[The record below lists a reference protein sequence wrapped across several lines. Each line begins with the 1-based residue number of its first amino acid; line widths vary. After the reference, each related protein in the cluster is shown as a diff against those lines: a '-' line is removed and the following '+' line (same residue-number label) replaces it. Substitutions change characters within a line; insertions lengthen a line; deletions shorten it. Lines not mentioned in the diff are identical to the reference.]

1 MRPTATQDTTEVR
14 IDRWLW
20 NTRFFKSRG
29 LARTAVRG
37 GHVRV
42 NGERVKA
49 SRIVRVGD
57 SVRIQRGPYE
67 VTVNVTKTPSR
78 RGSATEAQ
86 ACYEETE
93 TSKVEG
99 QRRALDLKLD
109 RASHPR
115 PQRRPDKRDRRLL
128 RERQRGRD

>member
-1 MRPTATQDTTEVR
+1 MSPTAKQDTTELR

-29 LARTAVRG
+29 LASTAVRG

-42 NGERVKA
+42 NRERVKA
-49 SRIVRVGD
+49 SRMLKVGD

-67 VTVNVTKTPSR
+67 VTVNVTKIPMR
-78 RGSATEAQ
+78 RGSAPEAQ
-86 ACYEETE
+86 TCYEETE
-93 TSKVEG
+93 TSKQAG

-115 PQRRPDKRDRRLL
+115 PQRRPDKRGRRLL